1 MIRAARRAACGFV
14 LVALALGA
22 AAQEP
27 APAVASCLSAAVA
40 EAPAA
45 FAEFTLRYAH
55 EAATAVD
62 TVAGAAQFEENL
74 RKTLALKEFKGIE
87 LKGEPPL
94 LSRYAPPRAETV
106 VTLRANLNALAGDS
120 GAQMGFALLLDELGR
135 ISETLNCQVSLPR
148 YRADDEAALVASAAL
163 AAAESAFA
171 PADSAA
177 ASLRARIFTV
187 DQIDVLGHGFD
198 RPEEPI
204 PGWKDPGART
214 VMCWARVKV
223 TYLLMDE

>member
-1 MIRAARRAACGFV
+1 MRAVRKAAWCAV
-14 LVALALGA
+14 LLGLAAGQA
-22 AAQEP
+22 AAQDD
-27 APAVASCLSAAVA
+27 ASAVATCVSAGVA

-45 FAEFTLRYAH
+45 FAEFTIRYAH

-74 RKTLALKEFKGIE
+74 RQTLALKELKGIE
-87 LKGEPPL
+87 LRGEPPL
-94 LSRYAPPRAETV
+94 LTRYAPPRAETV

-120 GAQMGFALLLDELGR
+120 GAQLGFALLLDELGR
-135 ISETLNCQVSLPR
+135 ISEALNCQVSLPH
-148 YRADDEAALVASAAL
+148 YRADDEAELIARAVR
-163 AAAESAFA
+163 AAAEGAFA
-171 PADSAA
+171 PADAAA

-187 DQIDVLGHGFD
+187 DQIDVLDHGFD

-204 PGWKDPGART
+204 PGWRDPGARA
-214 VMCWARVKV
+214 VLCWARVKV